1 MTTAS
6 FFAQKYTTSTPSSP
20 TRGKSNS
27 TKKWAEYACD
37 IVVMQEM
44 LMKTKDLKQKHQ
56 LMTALDVAERKKNY
70 HYRQEN
76 FNLHIATTILQ
87 AFKNAVR

>member
-1 MTTAS
+1 
-6 FFAQKYTTSTPSSP
+6 
-20 TRGKSNS
+20 
-27 TKKWAEYACD
+27 
-37 IVVMQEM
+37 
-44 LMKTKDLKQKHQ
+44 MKTKDLKQKHQ

-76 FNLHIATTILQ
+76 FNLHIASTILQ